1 MNVNDLYKAAF
12 GQYGSQY
19 LTGDGDI
26 ADFTG
31 ATASMRIIAISFLDD
46 TKVHDLETFE
56 GGVGSISTVTA
67 ENDHDHA
74 TEGFGAAGNA
84 TDIVAGGSGTQF
96 PQGITIYGRW
106 DYVELHEGSCIC
118 MFAPK

>member
-31 ATASMRIIAISFLDD
+31 ATASMRIIAISFLED
-46 TKVHDLETFE
+46 TQVHDLETFE

-67 ENDHDHA
+67 ENTHN
-74 TEGFGAAGNA
+74 TSFGAANVA
-84 TDIVAGGSGTQF
+84 TDVGQDGSSPTF
-96 PQGITIYGRW
+96 PKGLTIYGSW
-106 DYVELHEGSCIC
+106 DKIELHSGSCIIYL
-118 MFAPK
+118 APRVY